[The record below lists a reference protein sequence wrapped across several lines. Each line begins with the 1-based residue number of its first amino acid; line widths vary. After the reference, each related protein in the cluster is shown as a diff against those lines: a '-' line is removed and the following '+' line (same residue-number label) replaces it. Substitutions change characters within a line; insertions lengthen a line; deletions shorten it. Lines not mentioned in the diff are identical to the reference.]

1 MPIKLAAFKKKEK
14 QQSALH
20 QYRSTTSSSASPESC
35 TTSKYFTKVTCH
47 FRVTVAIR
55 PQHVFVQIRPQL
67 KKKHSADIP
76 KSAAVIWMQ
85 DGRGGMRRDK

>member
-67 KKKHSADIP
+67 KKNIP
-76 KSAAVIWMQ
+76 PTFQNQQQLSGCRTAGAEL
-85 DGRGGMRRDK
+85 R